1 MKDGRKI
8 ELASPVRCMPT
19 LRSRIGGVIRFGLR
33 GLVGLAG
40 LTLVLGLL
48 SIPLWIIAGTVA
60 NARRA
65 EDEQQMEEGAF
76 DALNLS
82 TEFQL
87 ANAAVLVIAV
97 VILIIDVV
105 VSRLRGDAEEPA
117 THE

>member
-1 MKDGRKI
+1 MKDDRKI
-8 ELASPVRCMPT
+8 ELASPVRRMPT
-19 LRSRIGGVIRFGLR
+19 LRSRIGGAIRFGLR

-40 LTLVLGLL
+40 LALVLELL

-65 EDEQQMEEGAF
+65 EGEQMEEGAF

-82 TEFQL
+82 TELQL
-87 ANAAVLVIAV
+87 AYAAVLAIAV
-97 VILIIDVV
+97 VILILDGV

>member
-1 MKDGRKI
+1 
-8 ELASPVRCMPT
+8 MPT

-82 TEFQL
+82 TELQL
-87 ANAAVLVIAV
+87 AYAAVLAIAV
-97 VILIIDVV
+97 VILILDGV
-105 VSRLRGDAEEPA
+105 VSRVRGMPRTSLRRADEVGLDDDDPSASA
-117 THE
+117 